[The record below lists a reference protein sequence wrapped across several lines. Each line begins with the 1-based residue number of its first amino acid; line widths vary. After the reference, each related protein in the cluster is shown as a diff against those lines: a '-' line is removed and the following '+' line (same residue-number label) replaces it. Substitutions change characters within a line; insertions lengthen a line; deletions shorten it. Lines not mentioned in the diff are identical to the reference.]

1 MSEESVL
8 ADRVGNRIVMPENI
22 KTMNETGQE
31 FIARSR
37 YHLIDDFLPKIE
49 GCLERLGDDQIWW
62 RPNEQSNSIGNLVL
76 HLCGNAR
83 QWIVCG
89 VGGAA
94 DSRNRDAEFAQRDA
108 VPRAELRALLQQT
121 LNDVAATLR
130 EYDSDRLL
138 ERCTIQGSNVSAL
151 EAILHVVE
159 HFSMHTG
166 QILMLTKMLTNSDL
180 AFYKFEGTDAVAQ
193 WKTDVAHSR

>member
-1 MSEESVL
+1 
-8 ADRVGNRIVMPENI
+8 
-22 KTMNETGQE
+22 MNSIGHE

-37 YHLIDDFLPKIE
+37 YYLLEDFLPKV
-49 GCLERLGDDQIWW
+49 ERGVEKLSDEQIWW

-94 DSRNRDAEFAQRDA
+94 DGRDRDAEFAQRD
-108 VPRAELRALLQQT
+108 VIPREQLHSLLKRT
-121 LNDVAATLR
+121 LADVDLTLAQL
-130 EYDSDRLL
+130 EADRLL
-138 ERCTIQGSNVSAL
+138 DRREIQGVDVSVL

-159 HFSMHTG
+159 HISMHAG
-166 QILMLTKMLTNSDL
+166 QILMITKMLTNADL
-180 AFYKFEGTDAVAQ
+180 ALYQFDGSKAVPR
-193 WKTDVAHSR
+193 WKTETAR